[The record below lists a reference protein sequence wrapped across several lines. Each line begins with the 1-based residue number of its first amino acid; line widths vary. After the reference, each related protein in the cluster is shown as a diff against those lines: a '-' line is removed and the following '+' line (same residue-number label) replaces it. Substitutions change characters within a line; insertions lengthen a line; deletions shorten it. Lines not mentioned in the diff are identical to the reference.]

1 MKFSTKFHISI
12 QWHHI
17 SISVQVHEE
26 VKKKSFSLTSFCL
39 PNIHFDSFYFVAF
52 WCFVWCE
59 KSVRF
64 LYRIVI
70 LWWCLI
76 ERQRQCRWSFV
87 FIHILNWKYFM
98 VLMWKCAFHLHI
110 AAILC
115 KSFCLNAFSLLQYHS
130 TMLVLYCKVN
140 IKMKAKRINENFE
153 VKTTLPFINSMAFML
168 NNWSNFMKCGYRRR
182 RNSSMHNNIYIKI

>member
-1 MKFSTKFHISI
+1 MASHIYVCTSTQRS
-12 QWHHI
+12 
-17 SISVQVHEE
+17 
-26 VKKKSFSLTSFCL
+26 KKKSFSLTFLCL
-39 PNIHFDSFYFVAF
+39 PNIHFDSFYFVVF
-52 WCFVWCE
+52 WCSVWCE

-64 LYRIVI
+64 LYGIVI
-70 LWWCLI
+70 LMFDR
-76 ERQRQCRWSFV
+76 ETETASVV
-87 FIHILNWKYFM
+87 FCIYTYIRLKVFYGF
-98 VLMWKCAFHLHI
+98 MWKCAFHLHI
-110 AAILC
+110 AAISC

-153 VKTTLPFINSMAFML
+153 VKTTLPFINAMAFMR